1 MKPPVQLALFGP
13 ASVHLYRWDAAA
25 VAVPSRGNPLGEKY
39 RMGALKCAMCG
50 ALESFVTDWADCS
63 SCPGFVEPVPPW
75 VLLGGS
81 GTPAGPLP
89 LVAAKETPWA
99 A

>member
-1 MKPPVQLALFGP
+1 MTKPAPRQLALFGP
-13 ASVHLYRWDAAA
+13 QMVHLFRWDAGA
-25 VAVPSRGNPLGEKY
+25 VAVPPRGNRVGEKY
-39 RMGALKCAMCG
+39 RMGASKCAMCG

-75 VLLGGS
+75 AVLGGS
-81 GTPAGPLP
+81 EGTAETLP
-89 LVAAKETPWA
+89 FAASLEA